1 MADYYPLIARAVHG
15 LSDQSREARHH
26 VYSRAREALT
36 DQLRSLD
43 PPLAEED
50 IIREQDALEDSI
62 ARIEAEFAPVSK
74 PAPISGAVESDDA
87 ALAELESEPTPVAGE
102 PDRNEVQPSE
112 STDESVEDEREG
124 DEPLVPEAASVAAPD
139 ELGPEPQS
147 PPEPEPPAAFG
158 VFGQEPA
165 RVPDTT
171 PEPVSGEF
179 DPPVMPP
186 ATKPSYSGF
195 RHDGRVEEAEES
207 ERERVSAPIGPARP
221 RIDSRAPVVQAPGR
235 ARTIVFG
242 SIVALVVGSIAVL
255 AYILRDQP
263 SPAPELPPPAAEAPA
278 PPTDEAGKFG
288 ERIGGP
294 AVAPTPAPAPAPA
307 QPAQQPAARPEV
319 AVAQRAILYEENPPN
334 PQEPTVHAG
343 RVTWRLDAVSSGQGQ
358 PLENAVRATVEIPE
372 SEMTLNFLLRRNL
385 DPTLPA
391 SHTLELSF
399 VTKADDPGRVVRDA
413 NVLQFKDEQ
422 NSRGTPMAGLAI
434 PVRENMFLIGL
445 SSLQGDIERNTEFL
459 LRRNWMDLPIRLASG
474 KRAILSF
481 EKGRT
486 GEQVMSDAF
495 QQWQ

>member
-15 LSDQSREARHH
+15 LSDQSREARQH

-36 DQLRSLD
+36 DQLRNLD
-43 PPLAEED
+43 PPLDEED
-50 IIREQDALEDSI
+50 IIRQQDALEDSI
-62 ARIEAEFAPVSK
+62 ARLEAEFAPVSE
-74 PAPISGAVESDDA
+74 PAPTSDAVESEDA
-87 ALAELESEPTPVAGE
+87 ALAEPEPEPAPV
-102 PDRNEVQPSE
+102 S
-112 STDESVEDEREG
+112 DESDGDEVPPAEDIDEPIEDGRDAE
-124 DEPLVPEAASVAAPD
+124 EPLVPEATSVAAPD
-139 ELGPEPQS
+139 EFGPEPQS
-147 PPEPEPPAAFG
+147 PPEPQPPAAFG
-158 VFGQEPA
+158 GFGHEPA
-165 RVPDTT
+165 RVPGTT

-195 RHDGRVEEAEES
+195 RHDERAEEVDEP
-207 ERERVSAPIGPARP
+207 ERERVPAPIGPARP

-242 SIVALVVGSIAVL
+242 SIVALVVGAIAVL

-263 SPAPELPPPAAEAPA
+263 SPAPEIPPPAAEAPA

-294 AVAPTPAPAPAPA
+294 AAAPTPAPAPAPA

-319 AVAQRAILYEENPPN
+319 AVAQRAILYEENPSN
-334 PQEPTVHAG
+334 PQEPVAHAG

-372 SEMTLNFLLRRNL
+372 SELTLNFLLRRNL

-399 VTKADDPGRVVRDA
+399 VTKAGDPGRVVRDA
-413 NVLQFKDEQ
+413 NVLQFKNEQ

-459 LRRNWMDLPIRLASG
+459 LQRNWMDLPIRLASG

-481 EKGRT
+481 EKGRS
-486 GEQVMSDAF
+486 GEQVMSEAF